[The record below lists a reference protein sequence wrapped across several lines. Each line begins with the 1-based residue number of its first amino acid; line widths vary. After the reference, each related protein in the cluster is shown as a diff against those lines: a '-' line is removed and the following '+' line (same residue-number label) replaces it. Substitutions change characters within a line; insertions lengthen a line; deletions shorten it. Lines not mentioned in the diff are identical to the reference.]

1 MDDKKGNKW
10 FAVLMGALALAFIVL
25 IVVVVIGVGSV
36 KKQYNDA
43 KKVSEEAAAEAFR
56 DVDWDQRLTEVKE
69 ELDAVVQGFNDRV
82 DSELEKMNEMMKEI
96 QDGK

>member
-10 FAVLMGALALAFIVL
+10 FAVLMGTLALAFIVL
-25 IVVVVIGVGSV
+25 IVVVVIGMSSV

-43 KKVSEEAAAEAFR
+43 KKVSEEAAAEAFK
-56 DVDWDQRLTEVKE
+56 DVDWDQRLAEVKE
-69 ELDAVVQGFNDRV
+69 ELDAVVQAFNDRV

>member
-1 MDDKKGNKW
+1 MDEKKSNKW
-10 FAVLMGALALAFIVL
+10 FAVLMRALVLAFIVL
-25 IVVVVIGVGSV
+25 IVVVVIGMSSV

-43 KKVSEEAAAEAFR
+43 KKVSEEAAAEAFK
-56 DVDWDQRLTEVKE
+56 DVDWDQRLAEVKE
-69 ELDAVVQGFNDRV
+69 ELDAEVQAFNDRV

>member
-10 FAVLMGALALAFIVL
+10 FAVLMGALVLAFIVL
-25 IVVVVIGVGSV
+25 IVVVVIGMSSV

-43 KKVSEEAAAEAFR
+43 KKVSEEAAAEAFK
-56 DVDWDQRLTEVKE
+56 DVDWDQRMAEVKE
-69 ELDAVVQGFNDRV
+69 ELDAEVKAFNDRV